1 MGDPKVQKMARA
13 LGRLILLSPKSWHHG
28 EFFFFFFSG
37 DFWGVRNVKMAFA
50 CDASG
55 VQQKMPTGLVPR
67 QISCGSCGSCES

>member
-1 MGDPKVQKMARA
+1 MARA
-13 LGRLILLSPKSWHHG
+13 LGRLILWHQSIMAPWG
-28 EFFFFFFSG
+28 GFFFVG

-67 QISCGSCGSCES
+67 PTEVVEVVVFGES